1 MSVKINLIKNN
12 KTFYKKSLEYKESTQ
27 KIIWINE
34 KSVFLDEM
42 IKYYLYV
49 NYLSV

>member
-1 MSVKINLIKNN
+1 MYVRINLIKNN
-12 KTFYKKSLEYKESTQ
+12 KTSYKKSLECEESTQ

-34 KSVFLDEM
+34 KSMFLDRM

-49 NYLSV
+49 NYLSI